1 MKTDLSQ
8 SCGQCWAFHIWH
20 VECSTSAAP
29 LFRIWNNSAVIPSPQ
44 LAFFIVM
51 LSKAH
56 LTSHF
61 RLSGTRRVTTP
72 LWLRSFLYSS
82 VLSCH
87 ILISYASLISL
98 PFLSFIMPILAWNVP
113 LVSDLDEI
121 AKLSHSIV
129 FFYFLALF
137 TYIHTYEFS
146 VCVYVCVPYIC
157 VCIRIY
163 IHRKWN
169 QYLKQYLPS
178 YVHCN
183 IVCNRQVMEM
193 T

>member
-8 SCGQCWAFHIWH
+8 SCGHCWAFHIWH

-51 LSKAH
+51 FPKAF

-61 RLSGTRRVTTP
+61 RMSGTRWVTTP
-72 LWLRSFLYSS
+72 SWLSWLRSFLYSY

-113 LVSDLDEI
+113 LISDLHEI

-129 FFYFLALF
+129 FFYFLAFF
-137 TYIHTYEFS
+137 TYIHTYEF
-146 VCVYVCVPYIC
+146 
-157 VCIRIY
+157 
-163 IHRKWN
+163 
-169 QYLKQYLPS
+169 YLPF
-178 YVHCN
+178 
-183 IVCNRQVMEM
+183 I
-193 T
+193 